1 MSTILI
7 TGASSG
13 IGNAIS
19 RATAAAGHTVYA
31 SMRDVAGRNAPQA
44 GELADFAAERKLT
57 LRPIELDVSDQASA
71 DAAIAAILDAEG
83 RLDVV
88 VHNAGHLARGFAEA
102 FTAEQLAAIYDVNV
116 FGQHRVNRACLPAMR
131 AAGAGYLV
139 YVGST
144 TTPVPPPFMAPY
156 ATSKAAGDLL
166 AQTTAYELRPLGIET
181 TIVMPGALREG
192 TNHSLHATA
201 PETDLTEAYAALEP
215 MMQSVGRYIATST
228 SPDAST
234 ADVGAEVVRL
244 LDLPFGTRPQRVL
257 IDFQRSGLER
267 ITDRVADVTEEVL
280 TAMGV
285 GQMLHVAARQ
295 AA

>member
-13 IGNAIS
+13 IGNAIA

-31 SMRDVAGRNAPQA
+31 SMRDVAGRNARQA
-44 GELADFAAERKLT
+44 YDLTEFADQRKLT
-57 LRPIELDVSDQASA
+57 LRPVELDVTDQASA
-71 DAAIAAILDAEG
+71 DAAVAAILDDAG

-88 VHNAGHLARGFAEA
+88 VHNAGHLARGLAEG
-102 FTAEQLAAIYDVNV
+102 FTAEQMAAIYDVNV

-131 AAGAGYLV
+131 AAGAGYLI
-139 YVGST
+139 YIGST

-156 ATSKAAGDLL
+156 ATSKAAADLL
-166 AQTTAYELRPLGIET
+166 AKTTSYEVGPLGIET

-201 PETDLTEAYAALEP
+201 PEIDLTDAYAAIAP
-215 MMQSVGRYIATST
+215 MLQSVGRYIAAST

-234 ADVGAEVVRL
+234 ADVGAEVVQL
-244 LDLPFGTRPQRVL
+244 LDMPFGTRPQRVL

-267 ITDRVADVTEEVL
+267 ITDRVADVTEDVL
-280 TAMGV
+280 TAMGA
-285 GQMLHVAARQ
+285 GQMLHVATRESA
-295 AA
+295 

>member
-1 MSTILI
+1 MAVILV

-19 RATAAAGHTVYA
+19 RALADAGHVVYA
-31 SMRDVAGRNAPQA
+31 SMRDVTGHNAHS
-44 GELADFAAERKLT
+44 AAELERDDLHI
-57 LRPIELDVSDQASA
+57 IELDVTDQASCDGA
-71 DAAIAAILDAEG
+71 VAAIAATEG